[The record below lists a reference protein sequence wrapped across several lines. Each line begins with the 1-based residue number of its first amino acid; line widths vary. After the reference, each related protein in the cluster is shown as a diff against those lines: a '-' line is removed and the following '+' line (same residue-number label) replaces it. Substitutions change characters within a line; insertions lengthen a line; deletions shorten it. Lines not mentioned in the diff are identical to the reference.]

1 MGRYTVKLGTAIPL
15 IGKAVGGSAPYTY
28 SFYFKRSTN
37 TNWKLLGEK
46 FTDKASARFKPTAKG
61 TYDVR
66 IDVKD
71 SDGSIVKKYFTAT
84 VK

>member
-1 MGRYTVKLGTAIPL
+1 M
-15 IGKAVGGSAPYTY
+15 IGKAVGGAGNYTY

-37 TNWKLLGEK
+37 TNWKLLGDK
-46 FTDKASARFKPTAKG
+46 FQTTASARFKPTATG
-61 TYDVR
+61 TYDIR

-71 SDGSIVKKYFTAT
+71 NTGTIVKKFFTAT

>member
-1 MGRYTVKLGTAIPL
+1 MV
-15 IGKAVGGSAPYTY
+15 GKAVGGKGEPYTY

-37 TNWKLLGEK
+37 TNWKLLGDK
-46 FTDKASARFKPTAKG
+46 FTSTASARFKPTASG
-61 TYDVR
+61 TYDIR

-71 SDGSIVKKYFTAT
+71 ANGTIAKKIFTAT